1 MTKSRKKFD
10 AAFKAKI
17 AVEALREDAT
27 VPELAKRHGVH
38 PNQIYAW
45 KKQVLDNAAS
55 LFARGA
61 SGSGDGEEERARDGQ
76 ALRQD
81 RPTDGRTGFLGQ
93 EARAMSAP
101 DRRAMVERPGEDLSV
116 RRQCAL
122 VGVARSGVYRPKPV
136 VEADDLA
143 VMRRI
148 DELHLELPFY
158 GSRRMTFEL
167 NKEGRGVN
175 RKRVRRLMRVMGI
188 EALVPRPG
196 TSKAA
201 PGHKIYP
208 YRLRG
213 LKIVEPNHVWAAD
226 VTYIPMACG
235 FLYLVAII
243 DWASRAVLA
252 WRLSNTN
259 DASFCAAALGE
270 ALLRF
275 GKPRIFNTDQGST
288 FTAEAFTS
296 KLVTAGVVISMDG
309 RGRFMDNIFI
319 ERLWRSIK
327 YEEVHLKA
335 YADGCEARSGIS
347 SWMNFYNFRRPH
359 QAMNN
364 QMPMAVWRA
373 GMDKIEAA
381 ARAVDMPLRLDN
393 ANALPTYPQ
402 QKQQEAA

>member
-1 MTKSRKKFD
+1 
-10 AAFKAKI
+10 
-17 AVEALREDAT
+17 
-27 VPELAKRHGVH
+27 
-38 PNQIYAW
+38 
-45 KKQVLDNAAS
+45 
-55 LFARGA
+55 
-61 SGSGDGEEERARDGQ
+61 
-76 ALRQD
+76 
-81 RPTDGRTGFLGQ
+81 
-93 EARAMSAP
+93 MSAP
-101 DRRAMVERPGEDLSV
+101 ARSAMVERPGRDLSV

-122 VGVARSGVYRPKPV
+122 LSLARSGVYRPKSV
-136 VEADDLA
+136 VAMDDLA
-143 VMRRI
+143 LMRRI

-175 RKRVRRLMRVMGI
+175 RKRVQRLMRVMGI

-208 YRLRG
+208 YLLRG
-213 LKIVEPNHVWAAD
+213 LAITEPNHVWASD
-226 VTYIPMACG
+226 ITYIPMARG

-243 DWASRAVLA
+243 DWASRAVLS
-252 WRLSNTN
+252 WRLSNTI
-259 DASFCAAALGE
+259 DSGFCVAALEE
-270 ALLRF
+270 ALLRH
-275 GKPRIFNTDQGST
+275 GKPRIFNTDQGSQ
-288 FTAEAFTS
+288 FTSAAFTG
-296 KLVTAGVVISMDG
+296 KLEAAGVTISMDG

-335 YADGCEARSGIS
+335 YADGREARAGIGN
-347 SWMNFYNFRRPH
+347 WMTFYNFRRPH

-364 QMPMAVWRA
+364 QMPMSVWRA

-381 ARAVDMPLRLDN
+381 ERAVDMPLRLDN

-402 QKQQEAA
+402 QKQKQQEAA